1 MNFERILSSI
11 ILFFSYFLILSDSY
25 VYEIERA
32 YLKNFPLFDSLRVII
47 LLGLFGCFHLRF
59 SSMVKTGFLYFSI
72 VLLYLL
78 SGYLFTD
85 GNSSVSYFVINFIY
99 GFILYLIMCSYAFKY
114 GTARSYN
121 ILFFSFLIFTVLSF
135 IIEFYPIPR
144 YFLREDALWQC
155 GLDWNR
161 RLCGATNN
169 PNILGFISF
178 IIASFSLIC
187 HQSQRKFLFII
198 AVIISFSL
206 SFMSLSRTA
215 ILSILIMYSMYFLN
229 SKNILRYM
237 TVVLLLVLVLFL
249 VNLAFLNYK
258 FLDVFDGRFDI
269 DSLLSA
275 SGRGVI
281 FYSAITYLNE
291 SPIYGLGLN
300 FNRVYGDS
308 GLIWGK
314 FIDNAYLNFSVS
326 YGVLGLLV
334 FVTLMYYIFSQARTC
349 GRAQKVAFLSFCMI
363 LFFEDYTFKS
373 YYLWLILFL
382 VTLNVNGQPNL
393 FNSMVKNKYEKL

>member
-1 MNFERILSSI
+1 MNFERKFSSL
-11 ILFFSYFLILSDSY
+11 ILFLLFLLILSDSY
-25 VYEIERA
+25 IYEFERTYFTA
-32 YLKNFPLFDSLRVII
+32 FPLFDFLRVII
-47 LLGLFGCFHLRF
+47 LLGLFLCFFLKF
-59 SSMVKTGFLYFSI
+59 SSMVKIGFLYFSI
-72 VLLYLL
+72 VILYLF

-99 GFILYLIMCSYAFKY
+99 GFILYLIMCSYAIKY
-114 GTARSYN
+114 GSIRSCN
-121 ILFFSFLIFTVLSF
+121 ILFCAFFVFTVLSF

-144 YFLREDALWQC
+144 SFLREDALWQC

-178 IIASFSLIC
+178 IIASFSLISY
-187 HQSQRKFLFII
+187 QSQRKFLFLI

-206 SFMSLSRTA
+206 SLMSLSRTA

-229 SKNILRYM
+229 SKNILRYVSI
-237 TVVLLLVLVLFL
+237 TFLLVFLIVL
-249 VNLAFLNYK
+249 VNFSFLNYD
-258 FLDVFDGRFDI
+258 FLDIFDGRFDI

-275 SGRGVI
+275 SGRNVI

-291 SPIYGLGLN
+291 SPLLGLGLD
-300 FNRVYGDS
+300 FNRVYGDG
-308 GLIWGK
+308 GLVWGK

-326 YGVLGLLV
+326 YGLLGLLA
-334 FVTLMYYIFSQARTC
+334 FVALMYYLYSHARKC
-349 GRAQKVAFLSFCMI
+349 GRAQKVAFLSFCII

-373 YYLWLILFL
+373 YYVWLVLFL
-382 VTLNVNGQPNL
+382 VTLNVNEQPNL
-393 FNSMVKNKYEKL
+393 FNNMVKNKYEKL